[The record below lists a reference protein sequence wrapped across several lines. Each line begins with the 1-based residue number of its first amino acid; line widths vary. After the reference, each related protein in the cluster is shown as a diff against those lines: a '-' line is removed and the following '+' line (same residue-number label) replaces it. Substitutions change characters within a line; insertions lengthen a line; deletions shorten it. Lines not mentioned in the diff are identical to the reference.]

1 MMKNDKYTQEREHPE
16 PEEGTLTTPK
26 IVLAWIIILIVWGVS
41 YYVWQIGKPMLGGD
55 SRTAVELNT
64 PSAKETLNTENGI
77 SAGPDGKT
85 VFAAHCSACHQATG
99 QGIPG
104 AFPPLAGS
112 KWVNAKDSNLPLAIV
127 HDGLSGEIE
136 VAGAIYNGIMPAFK
150 STLSSAE
157 LAAVLTYIRHEW
169 GNNAKDLDAA
179 MVDKY
184 SESVGDRGAW
194 TVDELKHSFHLP

>member
-26 IVLAWIIILIVWGVS
+26 VVLAWIVILIVWGVG
-41 YYVWQIGKPMLGGD
+41 YYAWQIGKPMLGGD
-55 SRTAVELNT
+55 SRTAVDLNT
-64 PSAKETLNTENGI
+64 PSSKETLITENDI
-77 SAGPDGKT
+77 RIGPDGKT

-99 QGIPG
+99 QGIPS

-112 KWVNAKDSNLPLAIV
+112 KWVNTQNPNLPLAIV

-150 STLSSAE
+150 NVLSSAE

-169 GNNAKDLDAA
+169 GNNAKDLDAS

-184 SESVGDRGAW
+184 SNSVGDRGAW
-194 TVDELKHSFHLP
+194 TVDELKQIFQSP